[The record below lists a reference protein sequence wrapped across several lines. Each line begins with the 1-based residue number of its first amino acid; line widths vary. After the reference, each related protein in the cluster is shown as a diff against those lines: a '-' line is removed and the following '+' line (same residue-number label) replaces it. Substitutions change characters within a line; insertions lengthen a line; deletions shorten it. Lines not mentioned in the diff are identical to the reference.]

1 MADFIKLPLQNVKA
15 LENKNNTSKAI
26 ELALKATEEDRK
38 KNYHEAIKLYKNCN
52 EILRQILRGKNLSKA
67 NTVVL
72 LNKHEEYAERVKK
85 IRYKLTFHDYHWKL
99 PTYICNTTLNPS
111 L

>member
-38 KNYHEAIKLYKNCN
+38 KNYHEAIKLYKDCN
-52 EILRQILRGKNLSKA
+52 EILRQILMGKNLSKA

-85 IRYKLTFHDYHWKL
+85 IRYILIFHDY
-99 PTYICNTTLNPS
+99 S
-111 L
+111 

>member
-52 EILRQILRGKNLSKA
+52 EILRQRA
-67 NTVVL
+67 PQHL
-72 LNKHEEYAERVKK
+72 LEEKVAYLVE
-85 IRYKLTFHDYHWKL
+85 
-99 PTYICNTTLNPS
+99 S
-111 L
+111 S